1 MYRKKGRGWTKH
13 IDFMLIDI
21 ACIVIAFFISYV
33 IRFGFNNPYVDKDYR
48 ILGVAFLL
56 IDFFVEIMADSFK
69 NVLKR
74 GYLDEFISTCKH
86 AVLVFLVTALFLFTT
101 QMADIYSRLSFY
113 IMFPIYVTITYVAR
127 LALKSFL
134 KKKGFGASKKSLFV
148 IAPDAMLRD
157 TLRTVEKSCI
167 GYTKIV
173 AASLDTDMKGKTI
186 CGIPIVANHD
196 GIVDYACDE
205 WVDEVLIPPCSED
218 EYPEKMADIFLE
230 MGIAV
235 HTGIAKNGT
244 AQGGYKQ
251 IEKIGD
257 YTVVT
262 SSVNYAN
269 TSALLVKRGMDIVG
283 GLVGCLFTLIIMIF
297 VGPAIYI
304 ASPGPI
310 FFAQERVGR
319 NGRKFKM
326 YKFRSMYMDAEKR
339 KKELMAQNEMN
350 GLMFKMQDDPRITK
364 VGKFI
369 RSTSIDELPQL
380 INILKGDM
388 AFIGPRPL
396 LVQYLPLYNKEQHRR
411 HEVTPGM
418 SGWAQV
424 HGRNNISWAKKFE
437 YDVYYVDHIGFV
449 MDVKVFFITIKKV
462 LFRDDINRDGHA
474 TMEVFNGHN

>member
-1 MYRKKGRGWTKH
+1 MKINHWKTQLDTTKDTLIRINIQKTKQAKNIRGGDKGTSPRTGIKGNKRYHKENLERMYRKKGRGWTKH

-86 AVLVFLVTALFLFTT
+86 AVLVFLATALFLFTT

-257 YTVVT
+257 YYE
-262 SSVNYAN
+262 YA
-269 TSALLVKRGMDIVG
+269 ALYR
-283 GLVGCLFTLIIMIF
+283 
-297 VGPAIYI
+297 
-304 ASPGPI
+304 
-310 FFAQERVGR
+310 
-319 NGRKFKM
+319 
-326 YKFRSMYMDAEKR
+326 
-339 KKELMAQNEMN
+339 
-350 GLMFKMQDDPRITK
+350 
-364 VGKFI
+364 
-369 RSTSIDELPQL
+369 
-380 INILKGDM
+380 
-388 AFIGPRPL
+388 
-396 LVQYLPLYNKEQHRR
+396 LY
-411 HEVTPGM
+411 
-418 SGWAQV
+418 
-424 HGRNNISWAKKFE
+424 
-437 YDVYYVDHIGFV
+437 HI
-449 MDVKVFFITIKKV
+449 
-462 LFRDDINRDGHA
+462 
-474 TMEVFNGHN
+474 